1 MLCIFIYKRGH
12 EFDIEKEWGMG
23 KEVEGQ
29 EGGVSLY
36 ITLHINEIKQ
46 NTCGPNPE
54 DTKAR
59 TCLGLAGQPV

>member
-36 ITLHINEIKQ
+36 ITVHINEIK
-46 NTCGPNPE
+46 
-54 DTKAR
+54 TKY
-59 TCLGLAGQPV
+59 LWS